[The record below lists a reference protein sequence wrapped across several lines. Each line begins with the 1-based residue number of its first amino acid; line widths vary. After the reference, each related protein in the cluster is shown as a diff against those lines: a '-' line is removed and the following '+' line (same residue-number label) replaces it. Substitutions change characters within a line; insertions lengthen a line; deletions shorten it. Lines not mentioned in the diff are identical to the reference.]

1 MVQTRIK
8 TINIRKER
16 STILDLGITKRLE
29 SIVRTH
35 LVIRMKTPIN
45 TAQMMRKSQMFPE
58 DIKKSSVL
66 SRENLSAINN
76 KMTVKIQLMI
86 TMIRIVRLCKRDRIL
101 LLKIAILSRT
111 EDQRSKSLSLNNPD
125 QSLKE
130 TTTVIMRTM
139 KTLRPKKSVLLR
151 ELRKSS
157 KVLINLREPPC
168 KPNKLPLMN
177 GLKIYMDA
185 LHQ

>member
-1 MVQTRIK
+1 MK

-16 STILDLGITKRLE
+16 STMLDLGITKNLE

-35 LVIRMKTPIN
+35 LVMRMKTPIN
-45 TAQMMRKSQMFPE
+45 TTQMMRRSQMFPE

-66 SRENLSAINN
+66 LRESLSAINN

-86 TMIRIVRLCKRDRIL
+86 MIRIVRLCKRDRTL

-111 EDQRSKSLSLNNPD
+111 EDQRSKILSLNNPD
-125 QSLKE
+125 QILKE

-139 KTLRPKKSVLLR
+139 KTLRPKKSVL
-151 ELRKSS
+151 
-157 KVLINLREPPC
+157 
-168 KPNKLPLMN
+168 
-177 GLKIYMDA
+177 
-185 LHQ
+185 

>member
-1 MVQTRIK
+1 MK

-16 STILDLGITKRLE
+16 STMLDLGITKNLE

-35 LVIRMKTPIN
+35 LVMRMKTPIN
-45 TAQMMRKSQMFPE
+45 TTQMMRRSQMFPE

-66 SRENLSAINN
+66 LRESLSAINN

-86 TMIRIVRLCKRDRIL
+86 MIRIVRLCKRDRIL

-111 EDQRSKSLSLNNPD
+111 EDQRSKILSLNNPD
-125 QSLKE
+125 QILKE

-139 KTLRPKKSVLLR
+139 KTLRPKKSVL
-151 ELRKSS
+151 
-157 KVLINLREPPC
+157 
-168 KPNKLPLMN
+168 
-177 GLKIYMDA
+177 
-185 LHQ
+185 